1 MTPSQTVGPFFHF
14 LTRNAD
20 LGCIAR
26 ADAKGE
32 RIRLHLRLLDG
43 DGLPVPDG
51 MLEIWQA
58 DASGKYEHPED
69 SQEQMPDPM
78 FCGFGRMATDQSGSC
93 MFETVHPGPVPDRH
107 GGVQAPHLN
116 ISVFARG
123 LLNRL
128 CTRIYFEG
136 DSALQ
141 ADPVLALVPEDRRH
155 TLLALRDTNRPGGWN
170 FTIHLQGGDETIFF
184 DI

>member
-20 LGCIAR
+20 LGSMMR
-26 ADAKGE
+26 PGAKGE
-32 RIRLHLRLLDG
+32 HIRLHVRLVDG
-43 DGLPVPDG
+43 DGNPVPDG

-58 DASGKYEHPED
+58 DASGTYED
-69 SQEQMPDPM
+69 ADPA
-78 FCGFGRMATDQSGSC
+78 FVGFGRLPTDPDGSC
-93 MFETVHPGPVPDRH
+93 VFETVYPGAVPDGR
-107 GGVQAPHLN
+107 GGMQAPHLN
-116 ISVFARG
+116 LSVFARG

-136 DSALQ
+136 DDTLAV
-141 ADPVLALVPEDRRH
+141 DPVLALVPEDRRH
-155 TLLALRDTNRPGGWN
+155 TLLARRDPDHPGKWN
-170 FTIHLQGGDETIFF
+170 FNIRLQGGEETVFF